1 MVKLAAMPHLSR
13 KLTITIL
20 YIYTSRMQQIN
31 HLNTRVPIIQVVMM
45 AGMEVI
51 AKKIRP

>member
-1 MVKLAAMPHLSR
+1 MVKLAAMPHLGR
-13 KLTITIL
+13 KLTTTTL
-20 YIYTSRMQQIN
+20 YIYTSRMQPTR
-31 HLNTRVPIIQVVMM
+31 HLNTRVPITQVVMM

>member
-13 KLTITIL
+13 KLTATTL
-20 YIYTSRMQQIN
+20 YIYTWKMQQIH

-51 AKKIRP
+51 AKKTHP